1 MAKLSARPTASNEEV
16 LPGSV
21 QEMLLALDVGNTET
35 RVGLF
40 ALDGLEAIDAR
51 TANDAA
57 KKSAQGATNGC
68 GADGAAEP
76 RTPSPAAAWSLT
88 TSAALTAD
96 EALLSLSGLFNM
108 GGNAPACA
116 GAIVSC
122 VVPAL
127 TDAWVAAAKAACSG
141 ARPLVVGPGLKT
153 GLAMDYRDPAE
164 VGPDRI
170 ADVVAAKTRYGAPS
184 IVIDLGT
191 TTNLTV
197 LDRAGSFAGG
207 IIAAGMRLSA
217 RMLPENAA
225 RLSMME
231 LRAPRSVIGKSTRE
245 AMQAGVVLG
254 EVARMDGLVDLIWE
268 ELGYETQL
276 VATGTD
282 AAAIAALSRHE
293 AIAVDP
299 DLTLTGLALLYQ
311 ANRPK
316 KR

>member
-1 MAKLSARPTASNEEV
+1 MAKQDASLAAADEGNLPTSDPRMV
-16 LPGSV
+16 
-21 QEMLLALDVGNTET
+21 LALDVGNTET
-35 RVGLF
+35 RIGLF
-40 ALDGLEAIDAR
+40 ALDDVDA
-51 TANDAA
+51 TV
-57 KKSAQGATNGC
+57 
-68 GADGAAEP
+68 
-76 RTPSPAAAWSLT
+76 PSPAAAWSLT
-88 TSAALTAD
+88 TPSALTAD
-96 EALLSLSGLFNM
+96 EALLSLSGVFAMLD
-108 GGNAPACA
+108 AKPSCA

-127 TDAWVAAAKAACSG
+127 TDAWCAAAKAACSG
-141 ARPLVVGPGLKT
+141 TRPLVVGPGLKT
-153 GLAMDYRDPAE
+153 GLPMDYRDPAE

-170 ADVVAAKTRYGAPS
+170 ADVVAAKARYGAPAI
-184 IVIDLGT
+184 IVDLGT

-254 EVARMDGLVDLIWE
+254 EVARIDGLVDLIWE
-268 ELGYETQL
+268 ELGYRTQL

-282 AAAIAALSRHE
+282 AAAIAALSRHKG
-293 AIAVDP
+293 IAVDT
-299 DLTLTGLALLYQ
+299 DLTLAGLALLYQ